1 MTKQIKDEANQGR
14 RGVLK
19 TLVMG
24 AGGLTTLPILGQA
37 QPASTAMAAMAGMDM
52 AQDDVDA
59 IAQTGANWK
68 PQFFDAH
75 QNETLIALTDLI
87 IPATDTPGAKAALVN
102 RYLDLRYNEES
113 EENQQEIIQAL
124 AWFDGRSLALHNKP
138 FVSLTEAEQTALL
151 TPLADPA
158 KAPPEDAAGVEA
170 FSFIKGL
177 TIFGYYSS
185 KIGLDQEL
193 QYQGDTYNTSFP
205 GACTHP
211 EHQS

>member
-1 MTKQIKDEANQGR
+1 MTKRIEDEANQGR

-37 QPASTAMAAMAGMDM
+37 EPASTPMSRMNMSA
-52 AQDDVDA
+52 DVDA
-59 IAQTGANWK
+59 TAQTGANWK

-102 RYLDLRYNEES
+102 RYVDLRYNEES
-113 EENQQEIIQAL
+113 AENQQNLIQAL
-124 AWFDGRSLALHNKP
+124 AWFDGRSLTLHNKP
-138 FVSLTEAEQTALL
+138 FVSLTEAQQTALL
-151 TPLADPA
+151 NPLADPE
-158 KAPPEDAAGVEA
+158 KARPEDEAGVKA
-170 FSFIKGL
+170 FGLIKNL
-177 TIFGYYSS
+177 TIFGYYTS
-185 KIGLDQEL
+185 KIGLDEEL

>member
-1 MTKQIKDEANQGR
+1 MTKRIEDEANQGR

-37 QPASTAMAAMAGMDM
+37 ELARTPMSRMNMSA
-52 AQDDVDA
+52 DVDA
-59 IAQTGANWK
+59 TAQTGANWK
-68 PQFFDAH
+68 PLFFDAH

-102 RYLDLRYNEES
+102 RYVDLRYNEES
-113 EENQQEIIQAL
+113 AENQEELIQAL
-124 AWFDGRSLALHNKP
+124 AWFDGRSLTLHNKP
-138 FVSLTEAEQTALL
+138 FVSLAAAQQTALL
-151 TPLADPA
+151 KPLADPETA
-158 KAPPEDAAGVEA
+158 RAEDEAGVKA
-170 FSFIKGL
+170 FGLIKNL
-177 TIFGYYSS
+177 TIFGYYTS
-185 KIGLDQEL
+185 KIGLDEEL

>member
-1 MTKQIKDEANQGR
+1 MTKKIDDEANRGR

-24 AGGLTTLPILGQA
+24 AGGLTTLPILGQSEPAFTATASMGMPADSDAAA
-37 QPASTAMAAMAGMDM
+37 QAG
-52 AQDDVDA
+52 V
-59 IAQTGANWK
+59 NWK

-102 RYLDLRYNEES
+102 RYVDLRYNEES
-113 EENQQEIIQAL
+113 SENQQKIIQAL

-138 FVSLTEAEQTALL
+138 FVSLGEAQRTELL
-151 TPLADPA
+151 KPLADPE
-158 KAPPEDAAGVEA
+158 KALPEDEAGVKA
-170 FSFIKGL
+170 FSLIKGL
-177 TIFGYYSS
+177 TIFGYYTS
-185 KIGLDQEL
+185 KIGLDEEL

>member
-1 MTKQIKDEANQGR
+1 MSKKIEDEANQGR

-24 AGGLTTLPILGQA
+24 AGGLTTLPILGQPEPA
-37 QPASTAMAAMAGMDM
+37 RAAASTDMPADADAAKA
-52 AQDDVDA
+52 DA
-59 IAQTGANWK
+59 DWK
-68 PQFFDAH
+68 PLFFDAH

-102 RYLDLRYNEES
+102 RYVDLRYNEES
-113 EENQQEIIQAL
+113 AEHQQELIQAL
-124 AWFDGRSLALHNKP
+124 AWFDGRSLTLHNKP

-151 TPLADPA
+151 KPLADPETA
-158 KAPPEDAAGVEA
+158 RPEDGAGVKA
-170 FSFIKGL
+170 FGLIKNL
-177 TIFGYYSS
+177 TIFGYYTS
-185 KIGLDQEL
+185 KIGLDEEL

>member
-1 MTKQIKDEANQGR
+1 MSKQTKDETNQGR

-37 QPASTAMAAMAGMDM
+37 QPARTAMAGMPAMDM

-59 IAQTGANWK
+59 IAQTGPHWK

-102 RYLDLRYNEES
+102 RYLDLRYNEETKES
-113 EENQQEIIQAL
+113 QQKIIQVL
-124 AWFDGRSLALHNKP
+124 AWFDGRSLTLHNKP
-138 FVSLTEAEQTALL
+138 FVNLTEAQQTELL
-151 TPLADPA
+151 TPLANPS
-158 KAPPEDAAGVEA
+158 KARPEDATGVTA
-170 FSFIKGL
+170 FAFIKEL
-177 TIFGYYSS
+177 TIFGYYTS